1 MTRLMGRM
9 MEIPLLVSS
18 LLVHAA
24 RHHGTTEIVSRR
36 VEGDLHRSSYAEC
49 ELRARRLAQAFARLG
64 CEEGDRIGT
73 LAWNGHRHL
82 EIYYGS
88 SGSGLVCHTI
98 NPRLYPEQIAWI
110 ADDAGDRVLCFDL
123 DLLPLVESLAARLPQ
138 VRHFVAL
145 CDRAGLPAETALPGL
160 LCYEDLIGAEDGGYD
175 WPRLDERAACGLCYT
190 SGTTGEPKGALYS
203 HRSTVLHAYAASL
216 PDAMGLSAKDTVL
229 PVVPMF
235 HVNAWGLPYAAPLT
249 GARLVFP
256 GPQLDGASLYALFES
271 ERVTVSAGV
280 PTVWLGL
287 LDHLKRHGLRFSS
300 LRRAVIGGSACPP
313 SMLRT
318 LEDDHG
324 VRVIHAWGMTE
335 LSPLGTLARLKARH
349 EALSPAERRR
359 LLEKQ
364 GRAMAGIDLALV
376 DALGRVL
383 PWDGK
388 SAGELLA
395 RGPWV
400 IERYFRDEQSALR
413 EADGLS
419 WFPTGD
425 VATIDGDGFVQITD
439 RGKDMI
445 KSGGEWISSIELENI
460 ALSHPAVHEAAV
472 IAVPHPKWGERPL
485 LVAVRRPG
493 TAPTR
498 ADLLGHYEGRVAR
511 WQVPDDVVFLPEL
524 PHTATGKILKLKL
537 REMYREH
544 RLPDA

>member
-9 MEIPLLVSS
+9 MEMPLLVSS
-18 LLVHAA
+18 LLSHAA

-36 VEGDLHRSSYAEC
+36 FEGDLHRSSYAEC
-49 ELRARRLAQAFARLG
+49 ELRARKLAQAFARLG

-123 DLLPLVESLAARLPQ
+123 DLLPLVESLASRMPQ

-145 CDRAGLPAETALPGL
+145 CDRDRLPAETALPGL
-160 LCYEDLIGAEDGGYD
+160 LSYEELIAAEDGGYA
-175 WPRLDERAACGLCYT
+175 WPRLDEHAACGLCYT

-216 PDAMGLSAKDTVL
+216 PDAMGLSAEDVVL

-235 HVNAWGLPYAAPLT
+235 HVNAWGLPYTAPLT
-249 GARLVFP
+249 GATLVFP

-287 LDHLKRHGLRFSS
+287 LDHVKRHGRRFSS

-349 EALSPAERRR
+349 EALPPAERRR

-376 DALGRVL
+376 DALGRVQ
-383 PWDGK
+383 PWDGR

-395 RGPWV
+395 RGAWV
-400 IERYFRDEQSALR
+400 IERYFGDEQSALR
-413 EADGLS
+413 EVDGVP

-425 VATIDGDGFVQITD
+425 VATIDADGFVQITD

-445 KSGGEWISSIELENI
+445 KSGGEWISSIALENI

-472 IAVPHPKWGERPL
+472 VAVPHPKWGERPL

-498 ADLLGHYEGRVAR
+498 TDVLGHYEGRVAR

-524 PHTATGKILKLKL
+524 PHTATGKVLKLKL
-537 REMYREH
+537 REMFRDH
-544 RLPDA
+544 RLPEA

>member
-1 MTRLMGRM
+1 
-9 MEIPLLVSS
+9 
-18 LLVHAA
+18 
-24 RHHGTTEIVSRR
+24 
-36 VEGDLHRSSYAEC
+36 
-49 ELRARRLAQAFARLG
+49 
-64 CEEGDRIGT
+64 
-73 LAWNGHRHL
+73 
-82 EIYYGS
+82 
-88 SGSGLVCHTI
+88 
-98 NPRLYPEQIAWI
+98 
-110 ADDAGDRVLCFDL
+110 
-123 DLLPLVESLAARLPQ
+123 
-138 VRHFVAL
+138 
-145 CDRAGLPAETALPGL
+145 
-160 LCYEDLIGAEDGGYD
+160 
-175 WPRLDERAACGLCYT
+175 
-190 SGTTGEPKGALYS
+190 
-203 HRSTVLHAYAASL
+203 
-216 PDAMGLSAKDTVL
+216 
-229 PVVPMF
+229 MF

-256 GPQLDGASLYALFES
+256 GPHLDGASLYALFES
-271 ERVTVSAGV
+271 ERVTLGAGV

-287 LDHLKRHGLRFSS
+287 LDHVKRHARRFST

-335 LSPLGTLARLKARH
+335 LSPLGTLAHLKARH
-349 EALSPAERRR
+349 EALPPAERRR

-376 DALGRVL
+376 DALGVVQ

-400 IERYFRDEQSALR
+400 IERYYRDEQSALR
-413 EADGLS
+413 EVDGVA

-445 KSGGEWISSIELENI
+445 KSGGEWISSIALEHI

-472 IAVPHPKWGERPL
+472 VAVPHPKWGERPL

-498 ADLLGHYEGRVAR
+498 ADVLGHYEGRVAR

-524 PHTATGKILKLKL
+524 PHTATGKVLKLKL
-537 REMYREH
+537 REMFRDH
-544 RLPDA
+544 RLPEA

>member
-1 MTRLMGRM
+1 MTRLRGRM
-9 MEIPLLVSS
+9 MEMPLTVSS
-18 LLVHAA
+18 LLSHAA

-49 ELRARRLAQAFARLG
+49 ELRARKLAQAFARLG

-123 DLLPLVESLAARLPQ
+123 DLLPLVESLASRLPQ

-145 CDRAGLPAETALPGL
+145 CDRDRLPAETALPGL
-160 LCYEDLIGAEDGGYD
+160 LSYEELIGAEDGGYA
-175 WPRLDERAACGLCYT
+175 WPRLDEHAACGLCYT

-216 PDAMGLSAKDTVL
+216 PDAMGLSAEDVVL
-229 PVVPMF
+229 PVVPRF
-235 HVNAWGLPYAAPLT
+235 HVNAWGLPYTAPLT
-249 GARLVFP
+249 GATLVFP

-287 LDHLKRHGLRFSS
+287 LDHVRRHGRRFSS

-349 EALSPAERRR
+349 EALPPAERRR

-376 DALGRVL
+376 DALGRVQ
-383 PWDGK
+383 PWDGR

-395 RGPWV
+395 RGAWV
-400 IERYFRDEQSALR
+400 IERYFGDEQSALR
-413 EADGLS
+413 EVDGVP

-425 VATIDGDGFVQITD
+425 VATIDADGFVQITD

-445 KSGGEWISSIELENI
+445 KSGGEWISSIALENI

-472 IAVPHPKWGERPL
+472 VAVPHPKWGERPL

-498 ADLLGHYEGRVAR
+498 TDVLGHYEGRVAR

-524 PHTATGKILKLKL
+524 PHTATGKVLKLKL
-537 REMYREH
+537 REMFRDH
-544 RLPDA
+544 RLPEA

>member
-9 MEIPLLVSS
+9 MEMPLLVSS
-18 LLVHAA
+18 LLSHAA

-36 VEGDLHRSSYAEC
+36 FEGDLHRSSYAEC
-49 ELRARRLAQAFARLG
+49 ELRARKLAQAFARLG

-123 DLLPLVESLAARLPQ
+123 DLLPLVESLASRLPQ

-145 CDRAGLPAETALPGL
+145 CDRDRLPAETALPGL
-160 LCYEDLIGAEDGGYD
+160 LSYEELIGAEDGGYA
-175 WPRLDERAACGLCYT
+175 WPRLDEHAACGLCYT

-216 PDAMGLSAKDTVL
+216 PDAMGLSAEDVVL

-235 HVNAWGLPYAAPLT
+235 HVNAWGLPYTAPLT
-249 GARLVFP
+249 GATLVFP

-287 LDHLKRHGLRFSS
+287 LDHVRRHGRRFSS

-349 EALSPAERRR
+349 EALPPAERRR

-376 DALGRVL
+376 DALGRVQ
-383 PWDGK
+383 PWDGR

-395 RGPWV
+395 RGAWV
-400 IERYFRDEQSALR
+400 IERYFGDEQSALR
-413 EADGLS
+413 EVDGVP

-425 VATIDGDGFVQITD
+425 VATIDADGFVQITD

-445 KSGGEWISSIELENI
+445 KSGGEWISSIALENI

-472 IAVPHPKWGERPL
+472 VAVPHPKWGERPL

-498 ADLLGHYEGRVAR
+498 TDVLGHYEGRVAR

-524 PHTATGKILKLKL
+524 PHTATGKVLKLKL
-537 REMYREH
+537 REMFRDH
-544 RLPDA
+544 RLPEA

>member
-9 MEIPLLVSS
+9 MEMPLLVSS
-18 LLVHAA
+18 LLSHAA

-36 VEGDLHRSSYAEC
+36 FEGDLHRSSYAEC
-49 ELRARRLAQAFARLG
+49 ELRARKLAQAFARLG

-123 DLLPLVESLAARLPQ
+123 DLLPLVESLASRLPQ

-145 CDRAGLPAETALPGL
+145 CDRDRLPAETALPGL
-160 LCYEDLIGAEDGGYD
+160 LSYEELIAAEDGGYA
-175 WPRLDERAACGLCYT
+175 WPRLDEHAACGLCYT

-216 PDAMGLSAKDTVL
+216 PDAMGLSAEDVVL

-235 HVNAWGLPYAAPLT
+235 HVNAWGLPYTAPLT
-249 GARLVFP
+249 GATLVFP

-287 LDHLKRHGLRFSS
+287 LDHVRRHGRRFSS

-349 EALSPAERRR
+349 EALPPAERRR

-376 DALGRVL
+376 DALGRVQ
-383 PWDGK
+383 PWDGR

-395 RGPWV
+395 RGAWV
-400 IERYFRDEQSALR
+400 IERYFGDEQSALR
-413 EADGLS
+413 EVDGVP

-425 VATIDGDGFVQITD
+425 VATIDADGFVQITD

-445 KSGGEWISSIELENI
+445 KSGGEWISSIALENI

-472 IAVPHPKWGERPL
+472 VAVPHPKWGERPL

-498 ADLLGHYEGRVAR
+498 TDVLGHYEGRVAR

-524 PHTATGKILKLKL
+524 PHTATGKVLKLKL
-537 REMYREH
+537 REMFRDH
-544 RLPDA
+544 RLPEA

>member
-9 MEIPLLVSS
+9 MEMPLLVSS
-18 LLVHAA
+18 LLSHAA

-36 VEGDLHRSSYAEC
+36 FEGDLHRSSYAEC
-49 ELRARRLAQAFARLG
+49 ELRARKLAQAFARLG

-123 DLLPLVESLAARLPQ
+123 DLLPLVESLASRLPH

-145 CDRAGLPAETALPGL
+145 CDRDRLPAETALPGL
-160 LCYEDLIGAEDGGYD
+160 LSYEELIGAEDGGYA
-175 WPRLDERAACGLCYT
+175 WPRLDEHAACGLCYT

-216 PDAMGLSAKDTVL
+216 PDAMGLSAEDVVL

-235 HVNAWGLPYAAPLT
+235 HVNAWGLPYTAPLT
-249 GARLVFP
+249 GATLVFP

-287 LDHLKRHGLRFSS
+287 LDHVKRHGRRFSS

-349 EALSPAERRR
+349 EALPPAERRR

-364 GRAMAGIDLALV
+364 GRAMAGIDLAVV
-376 DALGRVL
+376 DALGCVQ

-400 IERYFRDEQSALR
+400 IERYFGDEQSALR
-413 EADGLS
+413 EVDGVPWL
-419 WFPTGD
+419 PTGD
-425 VATIDGDGFVQITD
+425 VATIDADGFVQITD

-445 KSGGEWISSIELENI
+445 KSGGEWISSIALENI

-472 IAVPHPKWGERPL
+472 VAVPHPKWGERPL

-498 ADLLGHYEGRVAR
+498 TDVLGHYEGRVAR

-524 PHTATGKILKLKL
+524 PHTATGKVLKLKL
-537 REMYREH
+537 REMFRDH
-544 RLPDA
+544 RLPEA

>member
-9 MEIPLLVSS
+9 MEMPLLVSS
-18 LLVHAA
+18 LLSHAA

-36 VEGDLHRSSYAEC
+36 FEGDLHRSSYAEC
-49 ELRARRLAQAFARLG
+49 ELRARKLAQAFARLG
-64 CEEGDRIGT
+64 CEQGDRIGT

-123 DLLPLVESLAARLPQ
+123 DLLPLVESLASRLPQ

-145 CDRAGLPAETALPGL
+145 CDRDRLPAETALPGL
-160 LCYEDLIGAEDGGYD
+160 LSYEELIAAEDGGYA
-175 WPRLDERAACGLCYT
+175 WPRLDEHAACGLCYT

-216 PDAMGLSAKDTVL
+216 PDAMGLSAEDVVL

-235 HVNAWGLPYAAPLT
+235 HVNAWGLPYTAPLT
-249 GARLVFP
+249 GATLVFP

-287 LDHLKRHGLRFSS
+287 LDHVRRHGRRFSS

-349 EALSPAERRR
+349 EALPPAERRR

-376 DALGRVL
+376 DALGRVQ
-383 PWDGK
+383 PWDGR

-395 RGPWV
+395 RGAWV
-400 IERYFRDEQSALR
+400 IERYFGDEQSALR
-413 EADGLS
+413 EVDGVP

-425 VATIDGDGFVQITD
+425 VATIDADGFVQITD

-445 KSGGEWISSIELENI
+445 KSGGEWISSIALENI

-472 IAVPHPKWGERPL
+472 VAVPHPKWGERPL

-498 ADLLGHYEGRVAR
+498 TDVLGHYEGRVAR

-524 PHTATGKILKLKL
+524 PHTATGKVLKLKL
-537 REMYREH
+537 REMFRDH
-544 RLPDA
+544 RLPEA

>member
-9 MEIPLLVSS
+9 MEMPLLVSS
-18 LLVHAA
+18 LLSHAA

-36 VEGDLHRSSYAEC
+36 FEGDLHRSSYAEC
-49 ELRARRLAQAFARLG
+49 ELRARKLAQAFARLG

-123 DLLPLVESLAARLPQ
+123 DLLPLVESLASRLPQ

-145 CDRAGLPAETALPGL
+145 CDRDRLPAETALPGL
-160 LCYEDLIGAEDGGYD
+160 LSYEELIAAEDGGYA
-175 WPRLDERAACGLCYT
+175 WPRLDEHAACGLCYT

-216 PDAMGLSAKDTVL
+216 PDAMGLSAEDVVL

-235 HVNAWGLPYAAPLT
+235 HVNAWGLPYTAPLT
-249 GARLVFP
+249 GATLVFP

-287 LDHLKRHGLRFSS
+287 LDHVRRHGRRFSS

-349 EALSPAERRR
+349 EALPPAERRR

-364 GRAMAGIDLALV
+364 GRAMAGSDLALV
-376 DALGRVL
+376 DALGRVQ
-383 PWDGK
+383 PWDGR

-395 RGPWV
+395 RGAWV
-400 IERYFRDEQSALR
+400 IERYFGDEQSALR
-413 EADGLS
+413 EVDGVP

-425 VATIDGDGFVQITD
+425 VATIDADGFVQITD

-445 KSGGEWISSIELENI
+445 KSGGEWISSIALENI

-472 IAVPHPKWGERPL
+472 VAVPHPKWGERPL

-498 ADLLGHYEGRVAR
+498 TDVLGHYEGRVAR

-524 PHTATGKILKLKL
+524 PHTATGKVLKLKL
-537 REMYREH
+537 REMFRDH
-544 RLPDA
+544 RLPEA

>member
-1 MTRLMGRM
+1 M
-9 MEIPLLVSS
+9 MEMPLLVSS
-18 LLVHAA
+18 LLSHAA

-36 VEGDLHRSSYAEC
+36 FEGDLHRSSYAEC
-49 ELRARRLAQAFARLG
+49 ELRARKLAQAFARLG

-123 DLLPLVESLAARLPQ
+123 DLLPLVESLASRLPQ

-145 CDRAGLPAETALPGL
+145 CDRDRLPAETALPGL
-160 LCYEDLIGAEDGGYD
+160 LSYEELIGAEDGGYA
-175 WPRLDERAACGLCYT
+175 WPRLDEHAACGLCYT

-216 PDAMGLSAKDTVL
+216 PDAMGLSAEDVVL

-235 HVNAWGLPYAAPLT
+235 HVNAWGLPYTAPLT
-249 GARLVFP
+249 GATLVFP

-287 LDHLKRHGLRFSS
+287 LDHVRRHGRRFSS

-349 EALSPAERRR
+349 EALPPAERRR

-376 DALGRVL
+376 DALGRVQ
-383 PWDGK
+383 PWDGR

-395 RGPWV
+395 RGAWV
-400 IERYFRDEQSALR
+400 IERYFGDEQSALR
-413 EADGLS
+413 EVDGVP

-425 VATIDGDGFVQITD
+425 VATIDADGFVQITD

-445 KSGGEWISSIELENI
+445 KSGGEWISSIALENI

-472 IAVPHPKWGERPL
+472 VAVPHPKWGERPL

-498 ADLLGHYEGRVAR
+498 TDVLGHYEGRVAR

-524 PHTATGKILKLKL
+524 PHTATGKVLKLKL
-537 REMYREH
+537 REMFRDH
-544 RLPDA
+544 RLPEA